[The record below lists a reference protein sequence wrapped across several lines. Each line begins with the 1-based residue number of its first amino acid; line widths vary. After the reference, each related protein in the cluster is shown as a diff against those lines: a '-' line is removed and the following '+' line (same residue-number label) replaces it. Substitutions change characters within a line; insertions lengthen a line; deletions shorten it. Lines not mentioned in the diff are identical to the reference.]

1 MSIEQIIVL
10 ALVQGITEFLPI
22 SSSGHLILIP
32 ALTGWPD
39 QGQFT
44 DVMVHLGTLGAILVY
59 FWRDVGKL
67 IGGAL
72 LLLRGKI
79 TDEGRLAIYI
89 VLATI
94 PAVAF
99 GLVLKKFGFAD
110 LERSVTVVAW
120 NTLLYG
126 VLMLIAD
133 TVGKQTKTIENMTL
147 PSALII
153 GVAQALALIPGTS
166 RSGITMTAARF
177 LGFTRP
183 DAARFSFLLGI
194 PAIAGAGALTIG
206 EAVENCQKITMDAVA
221 CAGLTF
227 LAGLAAIAFL
237 MAVLEARQLPALRA
251 LPHDARRLPVGAGL
265 RLRHA
270 ARARPAGTGLSRGQ
284 RPCRRG
290 TSRADRSRTDPA
302 AGIAR
307 DSRGPRFRPRPAPR
321 CRGLRACGRP

>member
-10 ALVQGITEFLPI
+10 AVVQGITEFLPI

-67 IGGAL
+67 IGGTL
-72 LLLRGKI
+72 LLFRGKV
-79 TDEGRLAIYI
+79 TEEGRLAIYI
-89 VLATI
+89 ALATI

-133 TVGKQTKTIENMTL
+133 TVGKQTKNMANMTL
-147 PSALII
+147 PGALVI

-166 RSGITMTAARF
+166 RSGVTMTAARF

-194 PAIAGAGALTIG
+194 PAIAGAGALTIV
-206 EAVENCQKITMDAVA
+206 EAVENCQTITMDAVA

-237 MAVLEARQLPALRA
+237 MAVLRRVSFLPFVLYRMVLGGFLLVLVYGYGMQLAPAPPA
-251 LPHDARRLPVGAGL
+251 PGCPEV
-265 RLRHA
+265 A
-270 ARARPAGTGLSRGQ
+270 A
-284 RPCRRG
+284 
-290 TSRADRSRTDPA
+290 PA
-302 AGIAR
+302 AA
-307 DSRGPRFRPRPAPR
+307 AP
-321 CRGLRACGRP
+321 

>member
-126 VLMLIAD
+126 VLMLVAD

-237 MAVLEARQLPALRA
+237 MAVLKRVSFLPFVLYRMMLGGFLLVLVYVYGMQLAPA
-251 LPHDARRLPVGAGL
+251 P
-265 RLRHA
+265 
-270 ARARPAGTGLSRGQ
+270 
-284 RPCRRG
+284 
-290 TSRADRSRTDPA
+290 PA
-302 AGIAR
+302 AGCPEVNA
-307 DSRGPRFRPRPAPR
+307 PAAAAPQ
-321 CRGLRACGRP
+321 GR

>member
-1 MSIEQIIVL
+1 
-10 ALVQGITEFLPI
+10 
-22 SSSGHLILIP
+22 
-32 ALTGWPD
+32 
-39 QGQFT
+39 
-44 DVMVHLGTLGAILVY
+44 
-59 FWRDVGKL
+59 
-67 IGGAL
+67 
-72 LLLRGKI
+72 
-79 TDEGRLAIYI
+79 
-89 VLATI
+89 
-94 PAVAF
+94 
-99 GLVLKKFGFAD
+99 
-110 LERSVTVVAW
+110 VVAW

-206 EAVENCQKITMDAVA
+206 EAVENCQKITMDAVV

-237 MAVLEARQLPALRA
+237 MAVLKRVSFLPFVLYRMTLGGFLLVLVYVYGMQLAPVPPAPGCPEVNA
-251 LPHDARRLPVGAGL
+251 
-265 RLRHA
+265 
-270 ARARPAGTGLSRGQ
+270 
-284 RPCRRG
+284 
-290 TSRADRSRTDPA
+290 PA
-302 AGIAR
+302 AA
-307 DSRGPRFRPRPAPR
+307 AP
-321 CRGLRACGRP
+321 